1 MTLLL
6 HIFEPYYQTRPYKPI
21 SGPYKFE
28 FGALENHML
37 GGKYVNVHAPLEN
50 YMVHARRSERGAHKI
65 NEQFVLVYQNIFIYT
80 M

>member
-28 FGALENHML
+28 IGALENHML
-37 GGKYVNVHAPLEN
+37 GGKYVNVHAPLEYYVN
-50 YMVHARRSERGAHKI
+50 
-65 NEQFVLVYQNIFIYT
+65 NDLIFKKSRCTKDSLIT
-80 M
+80 DSRTENM